1 MSPRHQRDIAEES
14 DHAFCL
20 DGQYRISGA
29 VNANIYGRV
38 LGAVRPPGHAINR
51 ELIKLAAIVLG
62 NCWSRSIEVSTAEEM
77 TPRIAPVKLSDP
89 RHFLPF
95 ETFPS
100 SKAPSGPFY
109 YITYI

>member
-1 MSPRHQRDIAEES
+1 MSPRRQRDIAEES
-14 DHAFCL
+14 DRAFCL

-29 VNANIYGRV
+29 VNANIHGL

-62 NCWSRSIEVSTAEEM
+62 NCLGPLDRSVNRRGDDTKNSSCETN
-77 TPRIAPVKLSDP
+77 L

-95 ETFPS
+95 ETNSFVHFIGAEA
-100 SKAPSGPFY
+100 KRNNLL
-109 YITYI
+109 